1 MRLFVGL
8 TLPDDV
14 TRALTGVQGG
24 VPGARWVAPE
34 NLHITLRFIGETDG
48 GLAAEIDAALAEIR
62 APGFTVSLD
71 GVGQFGHGRHLRA
84 VWAGVTPVEPVAF
97 LAAKVE
103 AALVQA
109 GVEPEGRKFT
119 PHVTLAR
126 LKHAAE
132 GRVAHWLE
140 TNAAFRAGPVTVDH
154 FVLYRSHLGKE
165 AAHYEVLAEYP
176 LDVQ

>member
-8 TLPDDV
+8 TMSEDV
-14 TRALTGVQGG
+14 VRVLAGTQGG
-24 VPGARWVAPE
+24 VPGAHWVTPE
-34 NLHITLRFIGETDG
+34 SLHLTLRFIGEVDG
-48 GLAAEIDAALAEIR
+48 AQAAEIDAALAAIS
-62 APGFTVSLD
+62 APAFTLSVS
-71 GVGQFGHGRHLRA
+71 GVGQFGSGRHLRA
-84 VWAGVTPVEPVAF
+84 LWAAVTPAEPVAF

-109 GVEPEGRKFT
+109 GIEPEGRKFI
-119 PHVTLAR
+119 PHITLAR

-140 TNAAFRAGPVTVDH
+140 TNAALHAGPMAVDS

-176 LDVQ
+176 LGA